1 MAPTSWRGWEMAEQA
16 RKLTELEIAE
26 ALQHLG
32 GWAVESGKLHKQYQ
46 FKNFVEAFGFMA
58 SAALVAESMNHH
70 PEWFNVY
77 HKVVV
82 DLVTHSVGAISNFDV
97 ELARMMETLAQR
109 PVNH

>member
-1 MAPTSWRGWEMAEQA
+1 MAEQA
-16 RKLTELEIAE
+16 RKLTEAEIAE
-26 ALQHLG
+26 SLKGLS
-32 GWAVESGKLHKQYQ
+32 GWSVESGKLHKQFQ

-82 DLVTHSVGAISNFDV
+82 DLTTHSVGAISNLDV
-97 ELARMMETLAQR
+97 ELARMMEMLAQR
-109 PVNH
+109 TPSH